1 MDRPRWSLVDT
12 TKPALISQTN
22 KRGLVTD
29 RERVERGKRV
39 SGVEVL
45 REAAE
50 MERDNAWG
58 DTDTLLVRRR

>member
-1 MDRPRWSLVDT
+1 MDRPRWSHVDT

-22 KRGLVTD
+22 KRGLAAD

-58 DTDTLLVRRR
+58 DTDTLLV